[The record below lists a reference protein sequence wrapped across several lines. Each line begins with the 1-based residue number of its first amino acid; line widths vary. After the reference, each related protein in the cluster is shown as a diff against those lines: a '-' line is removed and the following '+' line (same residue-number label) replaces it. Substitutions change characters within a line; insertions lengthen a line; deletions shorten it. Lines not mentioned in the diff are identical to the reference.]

1 MAPVLLRV
9 LTKFQYLRPT
19 RLSKICV
26 ATNGHLA
33 IPVAPQASKLVL
45 PAASAKIRVRRP
57 TSKLRILE
65 RTARKAVFRPTRWLA
80 PGFVTF
86 PYEDLSVLYHPRSG
100 SDNPCPL
107 PRCEIQIFF
116 GGSIRIPE
124 ALPRRNRLMKIF
136 SPRIPTLRPLG
147 A

>member
-33 IPVAPQASKLVL
+33 IPVAPQASKLVP
-45 PAASAKIRVRRP
+45 PAAPAKTRVRRP

-65 RTARKAVFRPTRWLA
+65 RTTRKAVFRPARWLA

-86 PYEDLSVLYHPRSG
+86 PYEDLSALYPRRSG

-107 PRCEIQIFF
+107 PRCEIQIFL
-116 GGSIRIPE
+116 
-124 ALPRRNRLMKIF
+124 AARLE
-136 SPRIPTLRPLG
+136 
-147 A
+147 